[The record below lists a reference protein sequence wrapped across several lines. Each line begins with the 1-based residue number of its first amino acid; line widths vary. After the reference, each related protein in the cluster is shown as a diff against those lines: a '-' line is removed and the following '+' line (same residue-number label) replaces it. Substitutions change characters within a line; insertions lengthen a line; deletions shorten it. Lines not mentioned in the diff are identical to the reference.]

1 MSGLKNESKGFVYLV
16 GMGPGDPELATVKAI
31 KVIKKCDVLVYDKL
45 VNPFFLGLNHSA
57 ELIFVGKVGG
67 NHTKPQDE
75 INKLLVSLAKDGL
88 TVGRLKGGDP
98 FVFGRG
104 GEEAAFLAQ
113 NDICFEV
120 VPGVTSAVAVP
131 SSVGIPITQRGI
143 ATSFHVITGHEKDG
157 ISNIDWKAFAK
168 INGTLCFLMGMEKLG
183 DIRDNLLREGKSPEC
198 GAAVIMK
205 GTTGFQ
211 RQVFGTLK
219 DIEEKVIEN
228 KIKSPAVILIGDVVK
243 IRDKILSPEVKSLDG
258 VRLAVTRA
266 SSFEDKLVEGL
277 KENGALITYIP
288 SIRIMPIEDLEESL
302 KKINFRDFGGY
313 VFASKEGVERFFT
326 AYKKAKLD
334 IRSLMGTFYAVGNAT
349 AESLADKGITDGVI
363 IGDGKSSDMVER
375 INAGRPTDFESVT
388 HSNTIAASESIAD
401 SSSPTAP
408 KKLLLVTGEKT
419 HADWDLNIKDWEVS
433 RLIAY
438 KTETGYIHGLEE
450 KVDGIV
456 FMSSS
461 SVKGF
466 FTGGKGTPH
475 AISDDEIKNITA
487 ICNGKSCGQTAQE
500 FGFKNIVISDNPEAE
515 SVINTIN
522 LWNLTRQK

>member
-31 KVIKKCDVLVYDKL
+31 KTIKKCDVLVYDKL
-45 VNPFFLGLNHSA
+45 VNPFFLGLNPSA
-57 ELIFVGKVGG
+57 KLIFVGKVGG

-104 GEEAAFLAQ
+104 GEEAALLAQ
-113 NDICFEV
+113 NGICFEV

-277 KENGALITYIP
+277 KEKGALITYIP
-288 SIRIMPIEDLEESL
+288 SIQIMPIEDLDKRL
-302 KKINFRDFGGY
+302 KKINFRNFGGY
-313 VFASKEGVERFFT
+313 VFASKEGVDRFFT

-363 IGDGKSSDMVER
+363 IGDGKSSDMVDK
-375 INAGRPTDFESVT
+375 INAGRPTDYESVA
-388 HSNTIAASESIAD
+388 HAIAAPASIVTPV
-401 SSSPTAP
+401 SFQSPQ
-408 KKLLLVTGEKT
+408 KLLLVTGEKT
-419 HADWDLNIKDWEVS
+419 HGDWDLNIKGWKVS
-433 RLIAY
+433 RLIVY

-466 FTGGKGTPH
+466 FTGGKGTTH
-475 AISDDEIKNITA
+475 TISDEEIKNITA
-487 ICNGKSCGQTAQE
+487 ICSGKSSAQTARE
-500 FGFKNIVISDNPEAE
+500 FGFKNIVISDKPEVE
-515 SVINTIN
+515 SVIDTIN
-522 LWNLTRQK
+522 LWNLSRQK

>member
-31 KVIKKCDVLVYDKL
+31 KAIKKCDVLVYDKL
-45 VNPFFLGLNHSA
+45 VNPFFLGLNPSA

-67 NHTKPQDE
+67 KHTKPQDE

-183 DIRDNLLREGKSPEC
+183 EIRDNLLREGKSPEC

-211 RQVFGTLK
+211 RQVFGTLE

-258 VRLAVTRA
+258 LRLAVTRA

-277 KENGALITYIP
+277 KEKGALITYIP
-288 SIRIMPIEDLEESL
+288 SIRIMSVEDLEERF
-302 KKINFRDFGGY
+302 KKINFRIFGGY

-334 IRSLMGTFYAVGNAT
+334 IRSLMGTFYAVGIAT
-349 AESLADKGITDGVI
+349 AESLADKGIADGVI
-363 IGDGKSSDMVER
+363 IGDGKSSDMVDK
-375 INAGRPTDFESVT
+375 INVGRPTDYESVARA
-388 HSNTIAASESIAD
+388 IDDSESLA
-401 SSSPTAP
+401 AP
-408 KKLLLVTGEKT
+408 QKLLLVTGEKT
-419 HADWDLNIKDWEVS
+419 YGDWDLNIKGWEVS
-433 RLIAY
+433 RLITY

-466 FTGGKGTPH
+466 FTGGKDTTH

-487 ICNGKSCGQTAQE
+487 ICSGKSCGKTAQE
-500 FGFKNIVISDNPEAE
+500 FGFKNIIISDKPEAE

-522 LWNLTRQK
+522 SWNLSRQNKQTIQK